1 MKDTTA
7 RVGWLLAVPLLLV
20 NSAASWGQ
28 AGWAHEHIAPS
39 WVLAGFFAVTIESI
53 GVYLAGMAHAAR
65 MADQSAGSLQLGAY
79 LVGLFVGFLNYWHW
93 AGPAFAPTA
102 QAVVFGVLSSIS
114 PWLWAIYSRYRNR
127 DRLAELGQVDV
138 RGVKLSTSRKLW
150 HPVKSVSVIR
160 FASWEGIIEPNEA
173 VRAWSSSR
181 SIARHGR
188 DQAPAS
194 PTMVDSVVAS
204 PADQVADP
212 LGLTEKLAEWRQEIE
227 RWTSATDLAP
237 REAGNPWQY
246 AEPLEDDQDDEETDQ
261 VGRVERRL
269 SLVPPPGDQS
279 YGADRFVQTPAMR
292 EELGDPVEPV
302 FRAPER
308 PTSDEDLLARFDY
321 ELRDLHSRGKL
332 NRYQVEQLTGAARR
346 QADRLIEHIET
357 HWEKSS

>member
-65 MADQSAGSLQLGAY
+65 MADQSAGALQLGAY

-173 VRAWSSSR
+173 VRAWSA
-181 SIARHGR
+181 ARYGR

-194 PTMVDSVVAS
+194 PTMVESVVSS
-204 PADQVADP
+204 PADQVAEP
-212 LGLTEKLAEWRQEIE
+212 LRLAAAPSIE
-227 RWTSATDLAP
+227 PAD
-237 REAGNPWQY
+237 PWQY
-246 AEPLEDDQDDEETDQ
+246 AEPIDDQDDEETDQ

-269 SLVPPPGDQS
+269 SLVPTPGDQN

-292 EELGDPVEPV
+292 EELGDPVEPPAFV
-302 FRAPER
+302 PPSR
-308 PTSDEDLLARFDY
+308 PATDQELLFHFGHKLRKLHDE
-321 ELRDLHSRGKL
+321 GQL
-332 NRYQVEQLTGAARR
+332 NRYQVEKLTGAARR
-346 QADRLIEHIET
+346 QADRIIEAFSEDPDAWSLPT
-357 HWEKSS
+357 ATYDQLSKEPS